1 MATQGGKGVPGVE
14 QHPRSPHTRRETRVE
29 SHPLGIR
36 IPAWAAALPDG
47 GASLNGA
54 VVGPSGVH
62 GFEVRHTIEDG
73 LEGDVEAMEEG
84 GDLADLEDVEL
95 VAAPVG
101 SLTVVEWPE
110 GGSGVLR
117 DVWKKFCIVGW
128 TPTYYYRDSGS
139 RRMSLLDIVV
149 RLEEL
154 RASDSVALI
163 EAETVGEMPH
173 DELQMYADTLY
184 AMALKKRGLL

>member
-1 MATQGGKGVPGVE
+1 M
-14 QHPRSPHTRRETRVE
+14 
-29 SHPLGIR
+29 
-36 IPAWAAALPDG
+36 
-47 GASLNGA
+47 
-54 VVGPSGVH
+54 
-62 GFEVRHTIEDG
+62 
-73 LEGDVEAMEEG
+73 
-84 GDLADLEDVEL
+84 
-95 VAAPVG
+95 
-101 SLTVVEWPE
+101 
-110 GGSGVLR
+110 LR